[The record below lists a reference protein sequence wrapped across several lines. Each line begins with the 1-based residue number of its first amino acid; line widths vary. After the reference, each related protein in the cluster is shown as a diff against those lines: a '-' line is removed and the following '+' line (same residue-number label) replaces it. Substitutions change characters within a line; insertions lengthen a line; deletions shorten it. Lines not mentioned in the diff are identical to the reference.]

1 MSAPEN
7 TENFNSTRF
16 GVLAKLMKSPSVGRI
31 FAISLA
37 VAAVLSGVA
46 TYVAMAGATLVDDQ
60 PAIVL
65 LLLNLDLILA
75 LLLAFLIVRRIV
87 AVWAER
93 RRGSAGSRLH
103 VKLVVWFGLVSVVP
117 AIVVGVFSVSFFNFG
132 VEAWFSDRVRTALTE
147 SRAAAAIYLQE
158 HRRNIRADAVAMA
171 RDLDRDTFRLRSD
184 PERFTNTVKLQATIR
199 ELSEAIVFDGQGEIL
214 ARAGL
219 TYLLQFETVPSDAM
233 AEARDGNVGLTT
245 SESGDRVRALIRLS
259 GPRELYLYIGRLVDP
274 VVLDHMERSQGAVEE
289 FERLE
294 IKRSDIQ
301 INFALIFV
309 VVGLLLLLAAVWIGL
324 MFATQLSGPI
334 SNLIQAT
341 EKVRAGNLA
350 VRVSEDDAS
359 ADEIGSL
366 SRAFNRM
373 TSELEGSRGE
383 LVEANLQLD
392 ERRRF
397 TETVLEGVSAG
408 VVGLDSDG
416 VINLPNRSASEL
428 LGIELDEM
436 IGQYLGQVVPEMAPL
451 LESAAKSRTRKDTEG
466 EIRIQK
472 NNETYTQLVR
482 IGTEWANGEITGFVV
497 TFDDVSQL
505 LVAQRKAAWADVA
518 RRIAHEIKNPLTP
531 IQLSA
536 ERLKRKYIKEIETDP
551 EIFENCTD
559 TIIRHVEDIG
569 RMVDEFSSFARL
581 PTPTMKQE
589 DLTDIC
595 RQTLFLFRNS
605 QPNIEFETDLPTEA
619 VEAVCDGRQFSQA
632 LTNLLKNAV
641 EAIEGRDDSSEVGK
655 MKLSM
660 TLDSEQI
667 TVTVDDNG
675 RGLPR
680 ENREQLTD
688 PYFTTRKSGTGL
700 GLAIVR
706 KIMEDHEG
714 RVELSDGV
722 LGGAM
727 ARLVLSRKLNAS
739 GEEAVI
745 GASEYSEETHGA

>member
-1 MSAPEN
+1 MS
-7 TENFNSTRF
+7 STRKIIKTKPREF
-16 GVLAKLMKSPSVGRI
+16 SIIKRLTEFSSLGRVL
-31 FAISLA
+31 AISLA
-37 VAAVLSGVA
+37 VAAVASGIA
-46 TYVAMAGATLVDDQ
+46 TYAAMAGATLFEDQ
-60 PAIVL
+60 PTIVL

-87 AVWAER
+87 AIWTER

-103 VKLVVWFGLVSVVP
+103 VKLVVWFGLVSVIP
-117 AIVVGVFSVSFFNFG
+117 AIVVGVFSVSFFNLG
-132 VEAWFSDRVRTALTE
+132 VEAWFSERVRTALTE
-147 SRAAAAIYLQE
+147 SSAAAAIYLQE
-158 HRRNIRADAVAMA
+158 HRRNIRADAMAMA
-171 RDLDRDTFRLRSD
+171 RDLNRDSFWLRED
-184 PERFTNTVKLQATIR
+184 PERFKSTVELQATIR
-199 ELSEAIVFDGQGEIL
+199 EISEAIVFDGDGEIL
-214 ARAGL
+214 ARAGQ
-219 TYLLQFETVPSDAM
+219 TYLLQFETVPSQAMTDA
-233 AEARDGNVGLTT
+233 RQGKVGLST
-245 SESGDRVRALIRLS
+245 SESGDRVRALVRLA
-259 GPRELYLYIGRLVDP
+259 GPRGLYLYIGRLVDP

-324 MFATQLSGPI
+324 MFATQLSRPV
-334 SNLIQAT
+334 SNLILAT
-341 EKVRAGNLA
+341 EKVRGGNLS
-350 VRVSEDDAS
+350 VRVSEDEAS
-359 ADEIGSL
+359 NDEIGSL

-373 TSELEGSRGE
+373 TSELEGNRGE

-408 VVGLDSDG
+408 IVGLDSNG
-416 VINLPNRSASEL
+416 IINISNRSASER
-428 LGIELDEM
+428 LGIDLEEM
-436 IGQYLGQVVPEMAPL
+436 TGQYLAHVVPEMATL
-451 LESAAKSRTRKDTEG
+451 LESSTQSHSYKGTEG

-472 NNETYTQLVR
+472 SNETHTLLVR
-482 IGTEWANGEITGFVV
+482 IGTEWASGEVTGFVV

-505 LVAQRKAAWADVA
+505 LAAQRKAAWADVA

-536 ERLKRKYIKEIETDP
+536 ERLKRKYIKEIESDP

-581 PTPTMKQE
+581 PTPTMKLE

-595 RQTLFLFRNS
+595 RQTLFLYRNS
-605 QPNIEFETDLPTEA
+605 QPNIEFETLLPLEA
-619 VEAVCDGRQFSQA
+619 VEVVCDGRQFSQA

-641 EAIEGRDDSSEVGK
+641 EAIESRTNSSEIGK
-655 MKLSM
+655 VQLSM
-660 TLDSEQI
+660 AIDNEEIS
-667 TVTVDDNG
+667 VTVDDNG

-680 ENREQLTD
+680 ANREQLTD
-688 PYFTTRKSGTGL
+688 PYFTTRDSGTGL

-706 KIMEDHEG
+706 KIMEDHDG
-714 RVELSDGV
+714 RVELFDSV
-722 LGGAM
+722 RGGAN
-727 ARLVLSRKLNAS
+727 ARLILSRKLNLS
-739 GEEAVI
+739 NEDMVVSSSLDGEKTN
-745 GASEYSEETHGA
+745 GL

>member
-1 MSAPEN
+1 
-7 TENFNSTRF
+7 
-16 GVLAKLMKSPSVGRI
+16 
-31 FAISLA
+31 
-37 VAAVLSGVA
+37 
-46 TYVAMAGATLVDDQ
+46 
-60 PAIVL
+60 
-65 LLLNLDLILA
+65 
-75 LLLAFLIVRRIV
+75 
-87 AVWAER
+87 
-93 RRGSAGSRLH
+93 
-103 VKLVVWFGLVSVVP
+103 
-117 AIVVGVFSVSFFNFG
+117 FSVSFFNFG
-132 VEAWFSDRVRTALTE
+132 VEAWFSERVRTALTE

-199 ELSEAIVFDGQGEIL
+199 ELSEAIVFDGQGEIW

-233 AEARDGNVGLTT
+233 AKARNGNVGLTT

-350 VRVSEDDAS
+350 VRVSEDDLS

-472 NNETYTQLVR
+472 NSETHTQLVR
-482 IGTEWANGEITGFVV
+482 ISTEWSSGEITGFVV
-497 TFDDVSQL
+497 T
-505 LVAQRKAAWADVA
+505 
-518 RRIAHEIKNPLTP
+518 
-531 IQLSA
+531 
-536 ERLKRKYIKEIETDP
+536 
-551 EIFENCTD
+551 
-559 TIIRHVEDIG
+559 
-569 RMVDEFSSFARL
+569 
-581 PTPTMKQE
+581 
-589 DLTDIC
+589 
-595 RQTLFLFRNS
+595 
-605 QPNIEFETDLPTEA
+605 
-619 VEAVCDGRQFSQA
+619 
-632 LTNLLKNAV
+632 
-641 EAIEGRDDSSEVGK
+641 
-655 MKLSM
+655 
-660 TLDSEQI
+660 
-667 TVTVDDNG
+667 
-675 RGLPR
+675 
-680 ENREQLTD
+680 
-688 PYFTTRKSGTGL
+688 
-700 GLAIVR
+700 
-706 KIMEDHEG
+706 
-714 RVELSDGV
+714 
-722 LGGAM
+722 
-727 ARLVLSRKLNAS
+727 
-739 GEEAVI
+739 
-745 GASEYSEETHGA
+745 